1 MTMGLTLLILFIYG
15 APFVAL
21 LIKLAYLLKP

>member
-1 MTMGLTLLILFIYG
+1 MGLTLLILTIYG